1 MDEKRSRGRPRA
13 FNDKT
18 EQNTIKSLDRAMMIL
33 ETLSKME
40 GATLTELATHVDQSA
55 ATVYRVLS
63 TLQARGMVELIG
75 QDQTWH
81 IGSRCFVIGSSFLR
95 RTSLVERARPFMRQ
109 LMDLT
114 GETANLGVARGDH
127 VMFLSQ
133 VETHKTIRAFFP
145 PGTQSPLHV
154 SGIGKA
160 IIAYWPQDMLDG
172 LMAAPKEQFTENT
185 LITKDALLRDME
197 RTRARGYAVDNEER
211 HLGMRCVAA
220 PIFDALGE
228 VVGGIS
234 ISGPSARV
242 SVGAVPEI
250 GAQVAE
256 AAKGLSLGLGA
267 QL

>member
-33 ETLSKME
+33 EVLSTMG
-40 GATLTELATHVDQSA
+40 GATLTELANEVAESA

-63 TLQARGMVELIG
+63 TLETRGMVELVEH
-75 QDQTWH
+75 DQTWH
-81 IGSRCFVIGSSFLR
+81 VGARSFLIGSSFLR
-95 RTSLVERARPFMRQ
+95 RTSLVERARPFMRN
-109 LMDLT
+109 LMDAT
-114 GETANLGVARGDH
+114 GETANLGVARADH

-133 VETHKTIRAFFP
+133 VETHNTIRAFFP

-160 IIAYWPQDMLDG
+160 IIAYWPEDMLAP
-172 LMAAPKEQFTENT
+172 LMHATKEQFTDHT
-185 LITKDALLRDME
+185 LIAEDDLRRDID

-211 HLGMRCVAA
+211 HIGMRCVAA
-220 PIFDALGE
+220 PVFDALGE
-228 VVGGIS
+228 VIGGIS

-242 SVGAVPEI
+242 TIGAVPDI
-250 GAQVAE
+250 GAKVAA
-256 AAKGLSLGLGA
+256 AAKALSEGMGA
-267 QL
+267 RD